1 MRIITLNTNGIRAA
15 ERKGL
20 FSWLAEQNADIICLQ
35 EIKAHPDQLSNPAF
49 WPSNYQ
55 CFYHPAQKKGYSG
68 VALLTRKTP
77 RKVSYGIGWE
87 DFDQEGRFIETKF
100 DNLSVISIYLPS
112 GASGEARQTIKF
124 NFLERFEAYLEHR
137 AQQKRDIII
146 CGDWNIAH
154 REIDL
159 KNWRGNLQN
168 PGFLPE
174 ERAWLDRLFTTG
186 QWFDAFRI
194 VNPSA
199 EQYTWWSSRGQAWA
213 NNAGWR
219 IDYQIISAALSRT
232 VKSASIFKTMR
243 FSDHAPLIIDY
254 DYSF

>member
-20 FSWLAEQNADIICLQ
+20 FSWLATQNADVICLQ
-35 EIKAHPDQLSNPAF
+35 ELKAHPDQLVNPTF
-49 WPSNYQ
+49 WPPNYH

-68 VALLTRKTP
+68 VAIFTTRAP
-77 RKVSYGIGWE
+77 NKVSYGIGWE
-87 DFDQEGRFIETKF
+87 DIDQEGRFIEAEF
-100 DNLSVISIYLPS
+100 GNISLISIYLPS
-112 GASGEARQTIKF
+112 GSSGEARQAVKF
-124 NFLERFEAYLEHR
+124 NFLERFEPYLKQR
-137 AQQKRDIII
+137 AQQKRDMII

-159 KNWRGNLQN
+159 KNWRGNLHK

-174 ERAWLDRLFTTG
+174 ERAWLDRLFETG
-186 QWFDAFRI
+186 QWLDAFRI
-194 VNPSA
+194 IDPSA
-199 EQYTWWSSRGQAWA
+199 GQYTWWSSRGQAWA

-219 IDYQIISAALSRT
+219 IDYQIISASLINT
-232 VKSASIFKTMR
+232 IKSASIFKTAR

-254 DYSF
+254 DYPF